1 MPRIRIKLRGH
12 EQTGVAMSSDLKHWE
27 RHEVNPV
34 LVNGPRSALGE
45 YFASEVCVMRIIC
58 LRVTHRQGDVW
69 VMFYF
74 GVNQSGR
81 ARELIAFS
89 DDLLHWQKHPE
100 PLIDIG
106 PEGTFDSIH
115 AHKPSVIMKDG
126 ILYHF
131 YCSVGPRSG
140 QEGRPWPYNEHPAIA
155 VATSW
160 PL

>member
-1 MPRIRIKLRGH
+1 MRHNGRFLGTFLGFAEEGYEASPGH
-12 EQTGVAMSSDLKHWE
+12 IGFV
-27 RHEVNPV
+27 
-34 LVNGPRSALGE
+34 
-45 YFASEVCVMRIIC
+45 
-58 LRVTHRQGDVW
+58 
-69 VMFYF
+69 
-74 GVNQSGR
+74 
-81 ARELIAFS
+81 FS
-89 DDLLHWQKHPE
+89 DDLRHWQKYPE

-140 QEGRPWPYNEHPAIA
+140 QEGRPWPYNEHRAIA